1 MSAAGSKSKLLAAT
15 KELSLKWQ
23 DTKNY
28 WRDEKS
34 MEFERKY
41 LSELFTNVDKT
52 VTVMEKLDELLTK
65 IRKDCE

>member
-1 MSAAGSKSKLLAAT
+1 MSAIGSKNKLLAAT
-15 KELSLKWQ
+15 RELSLKWQ

-34 MEFERKY
+34 AEFERAY
-41 LSELFTNVDKT
+41 LVELFANVDKA
-52 VTVMEKLDELLTK
+52 VAVMEKLDEQLTK

>member
-1 MSAAGSKSKLLAAT
+1 MIGGKSKLLAAA

-34 MEFERKY
+34 AAFESKY
-41 LSELFTNVDKT
+41 LQELFMNVDKA
-52 VTVMEKLDELLTK
+52 VAVMEKLDELLTK
-65 IRKDCE
+65 VRKDCE